1 MAIDRLPPINLVPLI
16 TQRLDVSQATQL
28 APDLVRPLVP
38 LGPYMAPAPD
48 AGSAGAQTS
57 GAGFGGLPA
66 ASLPDATPRDSSAM
80 QANQVFFSRQ
90 LVWQPPNPGT
100 LAASWRV
107 MVKTYGE
114 QYAALQEQA
123 RGQHVPGTILM
134 AELNPTAL
142 REGPRPPLAID
153 GEAWRFAV
161 YGWGGQRLMLRVLA
175 SERDDEEPAPQQQRR
190 RGKAALRLELM
201 LANWGRVLVQMEP
214 AGGGVVL
221 ELAAAEPAALQHLR
235 RLLPELAKAIG
246 RSGLRVVRCR
256 LNREL
261 QSAPIHTNYSMQG
274 AAASLTL
281 PVFRAMAEVA
291 LLLSQ
296 PVERDN
302 NMLAEMVAERDV
314 EAAPEPAPA
323 AHTAQAPEPAE
334 VPPQQLLLLQQDAAA
349 LQPDLAPDPELEAQ
363 YQFELE
369 LEPVLERR
377 V

>member
-16 TQRLDVSQATQL
+16 TQRFDVSQASPL
-28 APDLVRPLVP
+28 APDLVRALVP

-48 AGSAGAQTS
+48 AGAGGAHTS
-57 GAGFGGLPA
+57 GTGFGGLPA
-66 ASLPDATPRDSSAM
+66 APGPDATPRDSSAM

-90 LVWQPPNPGT
+90 LVWQAPNPGT

-123 RGQHVPGTILM
+123 RGQHVPGMVLM

-175 SERDDEEPAPQQQRR
+175 SERDDEEPQQQHQRR

-214 AGGGVVL
+214 AAGGVVL

-261 QSAPIHTNYSMQG
+261 QSARIHTHYSMQG

-296 PVERDN
+296 PAERDN
-302 NMLAEMVAERDV
+302 NLLAGMDAEREV
-314 EAAPEPAPA
+314 EATPEPEPV
-323 AHTAQAPEPAE
+323 HAPEPAE
-334 VPPQQLLLLQQDAAA
+334 VPPQQLLLLQQDAPA

-363 YQFELE
+363 YQYQFELE
-369 LEPVLERR
+369 LEPAPERR
-377 V
+377 A